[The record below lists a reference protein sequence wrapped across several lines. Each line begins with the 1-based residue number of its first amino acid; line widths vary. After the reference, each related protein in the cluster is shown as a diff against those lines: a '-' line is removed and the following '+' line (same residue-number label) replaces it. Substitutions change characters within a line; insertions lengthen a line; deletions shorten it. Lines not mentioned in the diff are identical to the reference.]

1 MNLSLY
7 ERSQATI
14 DQVRESATIAFD
26 LDQPMHREEA
36 IFGAIAEILTEC
48 GHFALPVWAPLSI
61 KAGRKTVTAHG
72 YELDEDLEVLTIFQ
86 LVDCHEK
93 ADLHVPWERMSCP
106 SMDLDR
112 AVADLEAIA
121 SAACE
126 GSLPPLDEA
135 DKANDMCQLLK
146 RYAKKDKSRIC
157 LSVWTTG
164 ELSKLG
170 WKRSDKSGFHTSVWD
185 ATRLCNALDSDHET
199 LAVSFQDFGGIDC
212 LLGDADHQK
221 LMETGSAVLLGKI
234 PGECLANLYFEH
246 RTRLLQQNVRAFLNF
261 AGKVN
266 KGIRDTIKTE
276 PERFLSY
283 NNGIAV
289 TASKV
294 TLERQAPGVYRL
306 LAADDFQIVNG
317 GQTTAALM
325 HTRLEGNNDLKPIQ
339 VAMKLTV
346 VRPRDL
352 DDLVPKISLY
362 ANSQNKVQEADFASN
377 NPWLVKLEDI
387 SRKIEAPKDDKS
399 NGQPLRWYFERVRGQ
414 YNVDL
419 GKQNGAHQKTA
430 FKAKCPP
437 RSRFGKTDL
446 ATTVMAW
453 EAEPQVVSLGRQKCF
468 GSFIRKLSAAKEMT
482 HGGNMV
488 EPSEEDFRRIAC
500 LLILRREAVAACR
513 ELEISTIRSSA
524 TTYAIS
530 LISARAKG
538 RLPFAEIWK
547 TQAIPTIVSNCLRI
561 ALKGCERVLLQQ
573 ASARKQIV
581 TELAKK
587 DECWKTILDEPIQL
601 DMGTIDGQW
610 DAFSVADTLRS
621 TEMIEA
627 TEVFFRITE
636 AEWLK
641 VARALEEQ
649 TNNAVYPGVAKTM
662 AKYAPIHKK
671 PSEKQARILAKGLI
685 RLKETG
691 IRGCGLA
698 KLVEKDWALLA
709 GVAARK

>member
-1 MNLSLY
+1 MN
-7 ERSQATI
+7 EPKTTI

-26 LDQPMHREEA
+26 LEQPMHREEA
-36 IFGAIAEILTEC
+36 VFGAIAEILTDC
-48 GHFALPVWAPLSI
+48 NHLTLPQWAPLSM

-72 YELDEDLEVLTIFQ
+72 YELDEDLEILTIFH

-93 ADLHVPWERMSCP
+93 TDLHVSWERMPCP
-106 SMDLDR
+106 LMHLER
-112 AVADLEAIA
+112 AVADLEMIV

-126 GSLPPLDEA
+126 GSLPLLDEA
-135 DKANDMCQLLK
+135 DPANDMCRLLQ
-146 RYAKKDKSRIC
+146 RFAKKDKSRIC
-157 LSVWTTG
+157 LCVWTTG
-164 ELSKLG
+164 ELSKEG
-170 WKRSDKSGFHTSVWD
+170 WKRSTNSVCHTSAWD
-185 ATRLCNALDSDHET
+185 ATRICNALDSGHET
-199 LAVSFQDFGGIDC
+199 LTVSFQDVGGIDC
-212 LLGDADHQK
+212 LLEDTDHQK
-221 LMETGSAVLLGKI
+221 LLETGSAVLLGKI

-246 RTRLLQQNVRAFLNF
+246 RTRLLQQNVRAFLNLT
-261 AGKVN
+261 GVN

-289 TASKV
+289 TASKI

-325 HTRLEGNNDLKPIQ
+325 HTRLESNADLKPIQ

-346 VRPRDL
+346 VRPQDL

-387 SRKIEAPKDDKS
+387 SRMIEAPKDEKS

-419 GKQNGAHQKTA
+419 AKQNGGHQKTA

-437 RSRFGKTDL
+437 RSRFSKTDL
-446 ATTVMAW
+446 STTAITW
-453 EAEPQVVSLGRQKCF
+453 EAEPHVVSLGRQKCF

-482 HGGNMV
+482 HGGNAV

-500 LLILRREAVAACR
+500 LLILRRDAVTACR

-524 TTYAIS
+524 ITYAIA
-530 LISARAKG
+530 LLSARTKG
-538 RLPFAEIWK
+538 RLPFTEIWN
-547 TQAIPTIVSNCLRI
+547 TQAIPPVVSNCLRI
-561 ALKGCERVLLQQ
+561 ALKGCERILLQQ
-573 ASARKQIV
+573 ASAKKQIV

-587 DECWKTILDEPIQL
+587 EECWKAILDEPIQL
-601 DMGTIDGQW
+601 DFGSIDGKW
-610 DAFSVADTLRS
+610 DTFSVADTVR
-621 TEMIEA
+621 TAEMVEA
-627 TEVFFRITE
+627 TEVFFRITD
-636 AEWLK
+636 AEWVK
-641 VARALEEQ
+641 ISSALEEQ
-649 TNNAVYPGVAKTM
+649 TQNPAYPGVAATM
-662 AKYAPIHKK
+662 AKYALIRKK
-671 PSEKQARILAKGLI
+671 PSDKQARILAKGLI
-685 RLKETG
+685 RLKDAG
-691 IRGCGLA
+691 IRGCGLG
-698 KLVEKDWALLA
+698 KLMEADWALLK
-709 GVAARK
+709 GVAVRK

>member
-1 MNLSLY
+1 MNASK
-7 ERSQATI
+7 STI

-26 LDQPMHREEA
+26 LEQPMHREEA
-36 IFGAIAEILTEC
+36 IFGAIAEILVEC
-48 GHFALPVWAPLSI
+48 GHFALPEWAPLSM
-61 KAGRKTVTAHG
+61 KSGRKTVTAHG
-72 YELDEDLEVLTIFQ
+72 YELDEDLEVLTMFH

-93 ADLHVPWERMSCP
+93 AELHDPWERMPCP
-106 SMDLDR
+106 PMYLER
-112 AVADLEAIA
+112 AVGDLEAIA
-121 SAACE
+121 GAACE
-126 GSLPPLDEA
+126 GSLPLLDEA
-135 DKANDMCQLLK
+135 DPANDMCRLLQ
-146 RYAKKDKSRIC
+146 RYAKKDKSHISLC
-157 LSVWTTG
+157 VWTTG
-164 ELSKLG
+164 ELSKQG

-185 ATRLCNALDSDHET
+185 ATRICNALDSGHET
-199 LAVSFQDFGGIDC
+199 LAVSFRDFGGIDC
-212 LLGDADHQK
+212 LLGDADYQK
-221 LMETGSAVLLGKI
+221 LLETGSAVLLGKI

-246 RTRLLQQNVRAFLNF
+246 RTRLLQQNVRAFLSF
-261 AGKVN
+261 SGKVN

-289 TASKV
+289 TASQV

-317 GQTTAALM
+317 GQTTAGLM
-325 HTRLEGNNDLKPIQ
+325 HTRLEVNDLKPIQ

-346 VRPRDL
+346 VRPQDL

-387 SRKIEAPKDDKS
+387 SRNIEAPKDDKS

-419 GKQNGAHQKTA
+419 GKQNGPHQSTA

-446 ATTVMAW
+446 ATTAMAW

-468 GSFIRKLSAAKEMT
+468 GSFIRKLSAAREMT
-482 HGGNMV
+482 HGANVV

-500 LLILRREAVAACR
+500 LLILRREAVEACR
-513 ELEISTIRSSA
+513 ELEISAIRSSVI
-524 TTYAIS
+524 TYATA
-530 LISARAKG
+530 LISTRAKG
-538 RLPFAEIWK
+538 RLPFSEIWN
-547 TQAIPTIVSNCLRI
+547 TQAIPPSLSNCLRI

-573 ASARKQIV
+573 ASERKQIV

-587 DECWKTILDEPIQL
+587 DECWKAILNEPIHL
-601 DMGTIDGQW
+601 DLVSNDGKW
-610 DAFSVADTLRS
+610 DTFSVADTVRT
-621 TEMIEA
+621 TEMVEVTEA
-627 TEVFFRITE
+627 FFRITD
-636 AEWLK
+636 AEWRK
-641 VARALEEQ
+641 ISSELEDL
-649 TNNAVYPGVAKTM
+649 TKNPAYPGVAGTM
-662 AKYAPIHKK
+662 AKYAPIRKK
-671 PSEKQARILAKGLI
+671 PSDKQARILAKGLI
-685 RLKETG
+685 RLKDAG
-691 IRGCGLA
+691 IGGCGLG
-698 KLVEKDWALLA
+698 KLTDKDWALLT

>member
-1 MNLSLY
+1 MKVSK
-7 ERSQATI
+7 STI

-26 LDQPMHREEA
+26 LEQPMHREEA
-36 IFGAIAEILTEC
+36 IFRAIAEVLTEC
-48 GHFALPVWAPLSI
+48 GHFALPEWAPLSI
-61 KAGRKTVTAHG
+61 KFGRKTVTAHG
-72 YELDEDLEVLTIFQ
+72 YELDEDLELLTVFHI
-86 LVDCHEK
+86 VDCHEK
-93 ADLHVPWERMSCP
+93 KDLHAAWERMSCP
-106 SMDLDR
+106 SSQLER
-112 AVADLEAIA
+112 AVADLEKIA
-121 SAACE
+121 GAACE
-126 GSLPPLDEA
+126 GDLPLLDEA
-135 DKANDMCQLLK
+135 NPANDMCQLLQ

-157 LSVWTTG
+157 LCVWTTG
-164 ELSKLG
+164 ELSKNG
-170 WKRSDKSGFHTSVWD
+170 WKRSDKAGFHTSVWD
-185 ATRLCNALDSDHET
+185 SARICNALDSGHET
-199 LAVSFQDFGGIDC
+199 LTVNFQDFGGIDC
-212 LLGDADHQK
+212 LFGDADHQK
-221 LMETGSAVLLGKI
+221 LLETGSAVLLGKI

-261 AGKVN
+261 NGKVN

-289 TASKV
+289 TASKI
-294 TLERQAPGVYRL
+294 TLERQALGVYRL

-325 HTRLEGNNDLKPIQ
+325 HTRLEGKSDLKAIQ

-346 VRPRDL
+346 VKPQDL

-419 GKQNGAHQKTA
+419 GKQNGAHQKSA

-446 ATTVMAW
+446 ATTIMTW

-482 HGGNMV
+482 HGGNAV

-500 LLILRREAVAACR
+500 LLILRREAAAVCR
-513 ELEISTIRSSA
+513 ELEISTIRSSVI
-524 TTYAIS
+524 TYAIA
-530 LISARAKG
+530 LISTRAKG
-538 RLPFAEIWK
+538 RLPFSEIWN
-547 TQAIPTIVSNCLRI
+547 TQAIPSPLLKSLRI
-561 ALKGCERVLLQQ
+561 GLKGCEMILLEQ
-573 ASARKQIV
+573 AAARKQIV

-587 DECWKTILDEPIQL
+587 DECWKAILDKSIEL
-601 DMGTIDGQW
+601 DLGNIDGKW
-610 DAFSVADTLRS
+610 DNFSVADALRS
-621 TEMIEA
+621 AEMIET
-627 TEVFFRITE
+627 TEVFFRFTE
-636 AEWLK
+636 KEWLK
-641 VARALEEQ
+641 IARALAAE
-649 TNNAVYPGVAKTM
+649 TNNLVYPGVAKTM

-671 PSEKQARILAKGLI
+671 PTEKQARILAKGLI
-685 RLKETG
+685 RLRDAK
-691 IRGCGLA
+691 ILGCGLG
-698 KLVEKDWALLA
+698 KMMEVDWTLLK
-709 GVAARK
+709 GVAGQK